1 MAILIRATDTAMNGA
16 KGYASDQKRRAAENA
31 EVLWAGVGRG
41 TARSRSDQP
50 PACSQSSVREV
61 RAKVQRVFRVLRC
74 QFGYRKMRSRGI
86 ARSGAQVCNLLALA
100 SLYSAR
106 GRRAPA

>member
-1 MAILIRATDTAMNGA
+1 
-16 KGYASDQKRRAAENA
+16 
-31 EVLWAGVGRG
+31 
-41 TARSRSDQP
+41 
-50 PACSQSSVREV
+50 V